1 MQFRDLMA
9 LRLTGID
16 GGKLTGTLRMKEVQ
30 QNNEVPDSRS
40 EPQLT
45 GKTSEFALIDPVF
58 DGSVLSFK
66 IKSQGDL
73 IQMGFKYAGGRLV
86 WPGMNQYGSE
96 PTSFTRTP

>member
-1 MQFRDLMA
+1 MQFKDLMT

-16 GGKLTGTLRMKEVQ
+16 GAKLTGTLRMKEVQ

-45 GKTSEFALIDPVF
+45 GKTSEFPLIDPVF

-66 IKSQGDL
+66 IKSQGDS
-73 IQMGFKYAGGRLV
+73 IQMGLKYAGGKLV
-86 WPGMNQYGSE
+86 WPGMNEYGAE
-96 PTSFTRTP
+96 PTTFTRIP